1 MQVQTASQVLV
12 CSSAKKTNNS
22 YCQYL
27 HSVSPDTFSTVLMEF
42 LSFGKISNVSTMQ
55 SFSFFGVVGSV
66 LWRSQKLAC
75 QQPHKYMYNTANTRI
90 KYYNSGLSVPFG
102 PISQERKLL
111 ETSNF
116 VIILIRAH
124 TGRSK
129 LTVTLAH

>member
-55 SFSFFGVVGSV
+55 SFSFFGDAGSV
-66 LWRSQKLAC
+66 LWRSQKLAY
-75 QQPHKYMYNTANTRI
+75 QQSHAAAFLNLI
-90 KYYNSGLSVPFG
+90 NSAIGIL
-102 PISQERKLL
+102 
-111 ETSNF
+111 TSNTS
-116 VIILIRAH
+116 IEA
-124 TGRSK
+124 
-129 LTVTLAH
+129 